1 VAPTE
6 HTSSSRSSITSP
18 LEFPQLGFN
27 VGVVR
32 ANPGTPFVT
41 GVLLALSAALGF
53 GATAFFA
60 RLSIEHMRPTTG
72 TLVSLVVGVVVTS
85 VLALSIDGTAFLSL
99 DSAAYPLMFL
109 AGFASFVGGRLL
121 NFVAV
126 SKIGVSRSSPIVGA
140 SPLIATALAVLLA
153 GESLNTPIIVGTIA
167 IISGIA
173 IVLRQ

>member
-1 VAPTE
+1 MGISRALMVF
-6 HTSSSRSSITSP
+6 SS
-18 LEFPQLGFN
+18 
-27 VGVVR
+27 VV
-32 ANPGTPFVT
+32 

-60 RLSIEHMRPTTG
+60 RLSVQHMRPTTG
-72 TLVSLVVGVVVTS
+72 TLVSLVVGVIVTS
-85 VLALSIDGTAFLSL
+85 VLALVIDGTEFLSL
-99 DSAAYPLMFL
+99 DPVAYPLMFL

-153 GESLNTPIIVGTIA
+153 GESLNAPIIFGTVA
-167 IISGIA
+167 IITGLA
-173 IVLRQ
+173 IVLSQ

>member
-1 VAPTE
+1 VAPTGR
-6 HTSSSRSSITSP
+6 TSSSRSSVISP
-18 LEFPQLGFN
+18 LDFFQLVPN
-27 VGVVR
+27 TGVDR
-32 ANPGTPFVT
+32 SNPDTPSMT

-60 RLSIEHMRPTTG
+60 RLTIQHMRPTTG

-85 VLALSIDGTAFLSL
+85 VLALFIDGTAFLSL
-99 DSAAYPLMFL
+99 DPAAYPLMFL

-153 GESLNTPIIVGTIA
+153 GESLNAPIIVGTVA

-173 IVLRQ
+173 VVLSQ